1 MQVWL
6 GSIELARNRADCV
19 TKVSR
24 MPGGVNMRTYL
35 LSTRM
40 ENESRQARGYEN
52 YGLKDDSAS
61 VAGREQTE
69 AVISDTRLTFIWSK

>member
-1 MQVWL
+1 M
-6 GSIELARNRADCV
+6 S
-19 TKVSR
+19 
-24 MPGGVNMRTYL
+24 NMRTYL